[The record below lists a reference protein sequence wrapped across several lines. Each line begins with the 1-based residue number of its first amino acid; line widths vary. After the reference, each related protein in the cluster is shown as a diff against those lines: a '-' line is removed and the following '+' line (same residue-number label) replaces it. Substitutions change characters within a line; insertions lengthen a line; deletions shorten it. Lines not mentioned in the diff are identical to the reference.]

1 MTTAALDHDDVGA
14 VRAFNRRYTRLI
26 GVLEEHL
33 LDSDFSLTEA
43 RILFEL
49 AHSGPLGVRTLR
61 TELGLDPGYLSRI
74 LARFESAGL
83 VRRQRSDSDARLQLV
98 HLTDVGRAAA
108 DDLDHRSA
116 HDIAA
121 LLAGHSAADRQRLRT
136 AMRTIEELLDPAT
149 TAGRASIPAAGRA
162 GIPAPGRTSASA
174 ASRADTSAT
183 RNTGTSATDNAD
195 TSATDSTGTSATDN
209 ADTSATGSTGTTA
222 TSNAKQVRL
231 RSPRAGD
238 YGWIIQR
245 NAVLYG
251 AEYGWNTDYEALVAK
266 IVADFLAGH
275 DPGTER
281 AWIAEAGGVAAG
293 AVFCVREDDTT
304 ARLRLLLVE
313 PSARGLGVGTAL
325 VEQCLRFAAEAGYR
339 DMVLWT
345 NDVLSAAR
353 RIYQR
358 AGFELVDSRPHHS
371 FGADLVG
378 QTWRRSLR

>member
-49 AHSGPLGVRTLR
+49 AHSGPLGARALR

-83 VRRQRSDSDARLQLV
+83 VRRHRSESDARRQLV
-98 HLTDVGRAAA
+98 HLTDAGRAAA
-108 DDLDHRSA
+108 DDLDRRSA
-116 HDIAA
+116 HDIAE

-149 TAGRASIPAAGRA
+149 TA
-162 GIPAPGRTSASA
+162 
-174 ASRADTSAT
+174 SRA
-183 RNTGTSATDNAD
+183 NE
-195 TSATDSTGTSATDN
+195 
-209 ADTSATGSTGTTA
+209 
-222 TSNAKQVRL
+222 VRL
-231 RSPRAGD
+231 RSPRPGD

-245 NAVLYG
+245 NAVLYA
-251 AEYGWNTDYEALVAK
+251 AEYGWDTEYEALVTK

-275 DPGTER
+275 DPDTER
-281 AWIAEAGGVAAG
+281 AWIAEACGVAAG
-293 AVFCVREDDTT
+293 AVFCMRENDTT

-325 VEQCLRFAAEAGYR
+325 VEQCLRFAAEAGYQ

-345 NDVLSAAR
+345 NDVLTAAR

-378 QTWRRSLR
+378 QTWRRGLR

>member
-1 MTTAALDHDDVGA
+1 MTISALDQDDVDA
-14 VRAFNRRYTRLI
+14 VRAFNRRYTRVI

-49 AHSGPLGVRTLR
+49 AHSGPLGVRMLR
-61 TELGLDPGYLSRI
+61 TDLGLDPGYLSRI
-74 LARFESAGL
+74 LTRFESAGL
-83 VRRQRSDSDARLQLV
+83 VRRHRSDSDARLQLV
-98 HLTDVGRAAA
+98 QLTEAGRAAA
-108 DDLDHRSA
+108 DDLDRRSA
-116 HDIAA
+116 RDIAA
-121 LLAGHSAADRQRLRT
+121 LLAGHSAADRRRLRT
-136 AMRTIEELLDPAT
+136 AMRTIEQLL
-149 TAGRASIPAAGRA
+149 
-162 GIPAPGRTSASA
+162 APSTP
-174 ASRADTSAT
+174 ASRASVPAASHTSAP
-183 RNTGTSATDNAD
+183 AAD
-195 TSATDSTGTSATDN
+195 RTN
-209 ADTSATGSTGTTA
+209 E
-222 TSNAKQVRL
+222 VRL
-231 RSPRAGD
+231 RSPHPGD

-245 NAVLYG
+245 NAVLYA
-251 AEYGWNTDYEALVAK
+251 AEYGWDTDYEALVVK

-275 DPGTER
+275 DPDTER
-281 AWIAEAGGVAAG
+281 AWIAETGGAAAG
-293 AVFCVREDDTT
+293 AVLCVREDETT

-325 VEQCLRFAAEAGYR
+325 VEQCLRFATEAGYR

-345 NDVLSAAR
+345 NDVLTAAR

>member
-1 MTTAALDHDDVGA
+1 MTIPALDHDDVGA

-61 TELGLDPGYLSRI
+61 TDLGLDPGYLSRI

-83 VRRQRSDSDARLQLV
+83 VRRHRSGSDARLQLV
-98 HLTDVGRAAA
+98 QLTDAGRGAA
-108 DDLDHRSA
+108 DDLDRRSA

-121 LLAGHSAADRQRLRT
+121 LLAGHSAADRRRLRT
-136 AMRTIEELLDPAT
+136 AMRTIEQLLDPAT
-149 TAGRASIPAAGRA
+149 
-162 GIPAPGRTSASA
+162 A
-174 ASRADTSAT
+174 ASRAHSPAA
-183 RNTGTSATDNAD
+183 GPASE
-195 TSATDSTGTSATDN
+195 
-209 ADTSATGSTGTTA
+209 
-222 TSNAKQVRL
+222 VRL
-231 RSPRAGD
+231 RPPRPGD

-245 NAVLYG
+245 NAVLYA
-251 AEYGWNTDYEALVAK
+251 AEYGWDTDYEALVAK

-275 DPGTER
+275 DPESER
-281 AWIAEAGGVAAG
+281 AWIAETGGAAAG

-325 VEQCLRFAAEAGYR
+325 VERCLRFASEAGYR

-345 NDVLSAAR
+345 NDVLTAAR

>member
-1 MTTAALDHDDVGA
+1 MTTPALDHDDVGA

-49 AHSGPLGVRTLR
+49 AHSGPLGARTLR

-83 VRRQRSDSDARLQLV
+83 VRRQRSDSDARRQLV
-98 HLTDVGRAAA
+98 QLTEAGRVAA
-108 DDLDHRSA
+108 DDLDRRSA

-121 LLAGHSAADRQRLRT
+121 LLAGHSAADRHRLRT
-136 AMRTIEELLDPAT
+136 AMRTIEELLDPAPA
-149 TAGRASIPAAGRA
+149 AGRPSIPAAGRPS
-162 GIPAPGRTSASA
+162 IPAAGRPSIPA
-174 ASRADTSAT
+174 AGRPDTSAA
-183 RNTGTSATDNAD
+183 GNAHE
-195 TSATDSTGTSATDN
+195 
-209 ADTSATGSTGTTA
+209 
-222 TSNAKQVRL
+222 VRL
-231 RSPRAGD
+231 RSPRPGD

-245 NAVLYG
+245 NAVLYA
-251 AEYGWNTDYEALVAK
+251 AEYGWNTDYEALVAT

-275 DPGTER
+275 DPDTER
-281 AWIAEAGGVAAG
+281 AWIAETGGAAAG

-325 VEQCLRFAAEAGYR
+325 VEQCLRFATEAGYR

-345 NDVLSAAR
+345 NDVLTAAR

>member
-43 RILFEL
+43 RVLFEL
-49 AHSGPLGVRTLR
+49 AHSGPLGVRALR

-83 VRRQRSDSDARLQLV
+83 VRRHRSESDARLQLV
-98 HLTDVGRAAA
+98 HLTDAGRAAA
-108 DDLDHRSA
+108 DDLDRRSA
-116 HDIAA
+116 HDIAE

-149 TAGRASIPAAGRA
+149 APGQVNTSAAGH
-162 GIPAPGRTSASA
+162 TSE
-174 ASRADTSAT
+174 
-183 RNTGTSATDNAD
+183 
-195 TSATDSTGTSATDN
+195 
-209 ADTSATGSTGTTA
+209 
-222 TSNAKQVRL
+222 VRL
-231 RSPRAGD
+231 RSPRPGD

-245 NAVLYG
+245 NAVLYA
-251 AEYGWNTDYEALVAK
+251 AEYGWDTEYEALVAK
-266 IVADFLAGH
+266 IVAEFLAGH
-275 DPGTER
+275 DPDTER

-325 VEQCLRFAAEAGYR
+325 VERCLRFAAEAGYR

-345 NDVLSAAR
+345 NDVLTAAR

-378 QTWRRSLR
+378 QTWRRGLR

>member
-1 MTTAALDHDDVGA
+1 MTIPALDHDDVGA

-61 TELGLDPGYLSRI
+61 TDLGLDPGYLSRI

-83 VRRQRSDSDARLQLV
+83 VRRHRSDSDARLQLV
-98 HLTDVGRAAA
+98 QLTDAGRGAA
-108 DDLDHRSA
+108 DDLDRRSA

-121 LLAGHSAADRQRLRT
+121 LLAGHSAADRRRLRT
-136 AMRTIEELLDPAT
+136 AMRTIEQLLDPAT
-149 TAGRASIPAAGRA
+149 
-162 GIPAPGRTSASA
+162 A
-174 ASRADTSAT
+174 ASRAHSPAAS
-183 RNTGTSATDNAD
+183 RAHSPAAGPASE
-195 TSATDSTGTSATDN
+195 
-209 ADTSATGSTGTTA
+209 
-222 TSNAKQVRL
+222 VRL
-231 RSPRAGD
+231 RPPRPGD

-245 NAVLYG
+245 NAVLYA
-251 AEYGWNTDYEALVAK
+251 AEYGWDTDYEALVAK

-275 DPGTER
+275 DPESER
-281 AWIAEAGGVAAG
+281 AWIAEAGGAAAG

-325 VEQCLRFAAEAGYR
+325 VERCLRFASEAGYR

-345 NDVLSAAR
+345 NDVLTAAR

>member
-1 MTTAALDHDDVGA
+1 MTIPALDHDDVGA

-61 TELGLDPGYLSRI
+61 TDLGLDPGYLSRI

-83 VRRQRSDSDARLQLV
+83 VRRHRSDSDARLQLV
-98 HLTDVGRAAA
+98 QLTDAGRAAA
-108 DDLDHRSA
+108 DDLDRRSA

-121 LLAGHSAADRQRLRT
+121 LLAGHSATDRRRLRT
-136 AMRTIEELLDPAT
+136 AMRTIEQLLDPAT
-149 TAGRASIPAAGRA
+149 
-162 GIPAPGRTSASA
+162 A
-174 ASRADTSAT
+174 ASRADSPAA
-183 RNTGTSATDNAD
+183 NGASE
-195 TSATDSTGTSATDN
+195 
-209 ADTSATGSTGTTA
+209 
-222 TSNAKQVRL
+222 VRL
-231 RSPRAGD
+231 RRPRPGD

-245 NAVLYG
+245 NAVLYA
-251 AEYGWNTDYEALVAK
+251 AEYGWDTDYEALVAK

-275 DPGTER
+275 DPESER
-281 AWIAEAGGVAAG
+281 AWIAEAGGAAAG

-325 VEQCLRFAAEAGYR
+325 VEQCLRFASEAGYQ

-345 NDVLSAAR
+345 NDVLTAAR

>member
-1 MTTAALDHDDVGA
+1 MTIPALDLDDVAA

-98 HLTDVGRAAA
+98 QLTEAGRVAA
-108 DDLDHRSA
+108 DDLDRRSA

-121 LLAGHSAADRQRLRT
+121 LLAGHSPADRHRLRT
-136 AMRTIEELLDPAT
+136 AMRTIEQLLDPAT
-149 TAGRASIPAAGRA
+149 
-162 GIPAPGRTSASA
+162 
-174 ASRADTSAT
+174 
-183 RNTGTSATDNAD
+183 
-195 TSATDSTGTSATDN
+195 
-209 ADTSATGSTGTTA
+209 ATGSTGTSA
-222 TSNAKQVRL
+222 AGNAKEVLL
-231 RSPRAGD
+231 RSPRPGD

-245 NAVLYG
+245 NAVLYA
-251 AEYGWNTDYEALVAK
+251 AEYGWDTDYEALVAT

-275 DPGTER
+275 DPDTER

-325 VEQCLRFAAEAGYR
+325 VEQCLRFATQAGYR

-345 NDVLSAAR
+345 NDVLTAAR

>member
-1 MTTAALDHDDVGA
+1 MTTAALDHGDVGA

-83 VRRQRSDSDARLQLV
+83 VRRHRSESDARLQLV
-98 HLTDVGRAAA
+98 HLTDAGRAAA
-108 DDLDHRSA
+108 DDLDRRSA
-116 HDIAA
+116 HEIAE

-136 AMRTIEELLDPAT
+136 AMRTIEELLAPAT
-149 TAGRASIPAAGRA
+149 GVSPVNTSAAGRTSTSRA
-162 GIPAPGRTSASA
+162 GHASTSAPDHANTSAAGPGREV
-174 ASRADTSAT
+174 
-183 RNTGTSATDNAD
+183 G
-195 TSATDSTGTSATDN
+195 
-209 ADTSATGSTGTTA
+209 
-222 TSNAKQVRL
+222 L
-231 RSPRAGD
+231 RSPRPGD

-245 NAVLYG
+245 NAVLYA
-251 AEYGWNTDYEALVAK
+251 AEYGWDTEYEALVAK

-275 DPGTER
+275 DPDTER

-293 AVFCVREDDTT
+293 AVFCVRENDTT

-325 VEQCLRFAAEAGYR
+325 VEQCLRFAAEAGYQ
-339 DMVLWT
+339 DMVL
-345 NDVLSAAR
+345 
-353 RIYQR
+353 
-358 AGFELVDSRPHHS
+358 
-371 FGADLVG
+371 
-378 QTWRRSLR
+378 

>member
-1 MTTAALDHDDVGA
+1 MTIPALDHDDVGA

-61 TELGLDPGYLSRI
+61 TDLGLDPGYLSRI

-83 VRRQRSDSDARLQLV
+83 VRRHRSDSDARLQLV
-98 HLTDVGRAAA
+98 QLTDAGRAAA
-108 DDLDHRSA
+108 DDLDRRSA

-121 LLAGHSAADRQRLRT
+121 LLAGHSATDRRRLRT
-136 AMRTIEELLDPAT
+136 AMRTIEQLLDPAT
-149 TAGRASIPAAGRA
+149 
-162 GIPAPGRTSASA
+162 A
-174 ASRADTSAT
+174 ASRASSPAAS
-183 RNTGTSATDNAD
+183 RASE
-195 TSATDSTGTSATDN
+195 
-209 ADTSATGSTGTTA
+209 
-222 TSNAKQVRL
+222 VRL
-231 RSPRAGD
+231 RPPRPGD

-245 NAVLYG
+245 NAVLYA
-251 AEYGWNTDYEALVAK
+251 AEYGWDTDYEALVAK

-275 DPGTER
+275 DPESER
-281 AWIAEAGGVAAG
+281 AWIAEAGGAAAG

-325 VEQCLRFAAEAGYR
+325 VEQCLRFATEAGYR

-345 NDVLSAAR
+345 NDVLTAAR

>member
-1 MTTAALDHDDVGA
+1 MTIPALDHDDDVGA

-49 AHSGPLGVRTLR
+49 AHAGPLGVRTLR

-74 LARFESAGL
+74 LARFESTGL

-98 HLTDVGRAAA
+98 QLTEAGRVAA
-108 DDLDHRSA
+108 DDLDRRSA

-121 LLAGHSAADRQRLRT
+121 LLAGHSASDRRRLRT
-136 AMRTIEELLDPAT
+136 AMRTIEQLLDPAT
-149 TAGRASIPAAGRA
+149 AAGRASIP
-162 GIPAPGRTSASA
+162 A

-183 RNTGTSATDNAD
+183 DNAGTPAASDTGTSKSGNA
-195 TSATDSTGTSATDN
+195 
-209 ADTSATGSTGTTA
+209 
-222 TSNAKQVRL
+222 QEVRL
-231 RSPRAGD
+231 RSPRPGD

-245 NAVLYG
+245 NAVLYA
-251 AEYGWNTDYEALVAK
+251 AEYGWDTDYEALVAR

-275 DPGTER
+275 DPDTER

-293 AVFCVREDDTT
+293 AVLCVREDDTT

-325 VEQCLRFAAEAGYR
+325 VEQCLRFATEAGYR

-345 NDVLSAAR
+345 NDVLTAAR

>member
-1 MTTAALDHDDVGA
+1 MTIPALDRDDVGA

-61 TELGLDPGYLSRI
+61 TDLGLDPGYLSRI

-83 VRRQRSDSDARLQLV
+83 VRRHRSGSDARLQLV
-98 HLTDVGRAAA
+98 QLTDAGRAAA
-108 DDLDHRSA
+108 DDLDRRSA

-121 LLAGHSAADRQRLRT
+121 LLAGHSAADRRRLRT
-136 AMRTIEELLDPAT
+136 AMRTIEQLLDPAT
-149 TAGRASIPAAGRA
+149 AASRASSPAASRASSPAASRADSPAAGRANTATASSPNIPAAGRA
-162 GIPAPGRTSASA
+162 GSRGAS
-174 ASRADTSAT
+174 
-183 RNTGTSATDNAD
+183 G
-195 TSATDSTGTSATDN
+195 
-209 ADTSATGSTGTTA
+209 GSE
-222 TSNAKQVRL
+222 VRL
-231 RSPRAGD
+231 RSPRPGD

-245 NAVLYG
+245 NAVLYA
-251 AEYGWNTDYEALVAK
+251 AEYGWDTDYEALVAK

-275 DPGTER
+275 DPESER
-281 AWIAEAGGVAAG
+281 AWIAEAGGAAAG

-325 VEQCLRFAAEAGYR
+325 VEQCLRFATEAGYR

-345 NDVLSAAR
+345 NDVLTAAR

>member
-1 MTTAALDHDDVGA
+1 MTIPALDHDDVGA

-61 TELGLDPGYLSRI
+61 TDLGLDPGYLSRI

-83 VRRQRSDSDARLQLV
+83 VRRHRSDSDARLQLV
-98 HLTDVGRAAA
+98 QLTDTGRAAA
-108 DDLDHRSA
+108 DDLDRRSA

-121 LLAGHSAADRQRLRT
+121 LLAGHSATDRRRLRT
-136 AMRTIEELLDPAT
+136 AMRTIEQLLDPAT
-149 TAGRASIPAAGRA
+149 
-162 GIPAPGRTSASA
+162 A
-174 ASRADTSAT
+174 ASRASSPAAS
-183 RNTGTSATDNAD
+183 RASSPAA
-195 TSATDSTGTSATDN
+195 SRASE
-209 ADTSATGSTGTTA
+209 
-222 TSNAKQVRL
+222 VRL
-231 RSPRAGD
+231 RPPRPGD

-245 NAVLYG
+245 NAVLYA
-251 AEYGWNTDYEALVAK
+251 AEYGWDTDYEALVAK

-275 DPGTER
+275 DPESER
-281 AWIAEAGGVAAG
+281 AWIAEAGGAAAG

-325 VEQCLRFAAEAGYR
+325 VEQCLRFATEAGYR

-345 NDVLSAAR
+345 NDVLTAAR

>member
-1 MTTAALDHDDVGA
+1 VTTPALDHDDVRA

-61 TELGLDPGYLSRI
+61 TELGMDPGYLSRI

-83 VRRQRSDSDARLQLV
+83 VRRQRSDSDARRQLV
-98 HLTDVGRAAA
+98 RLTEAGRAAA
-108 DDLDHRSA
+108 DDLDRRSA
-116 HDIAA
+116 HDIAT
-121 LLAGHSAADRQRLRT
+121 LLAGHSAADRQRLRI

-149 TAGRASIPAAGRA
+149 AAGRA
-162 GIPAPGRTSASA
+162 GIPAPGPTHASA

-183 RNTGTSATDNAD
+183 G
-195 TSATDSTGTSATDN
+195 STGTSAAGN
-209 ADTSATGSTGTTA
+209 A
-222 TSNAKQVRL
+222 QEVRL
-231 RSPRAGD
+231 RPPRAGD

-245 NAVLYG
+245 NAVLYA
-251 AEYGWNTDYEALVAK
+251 AEYGWNTDYEALVAR

-275 DPGTER
+275 DPVTER
-281 AWIAEAGGVAAG
+281 AWIAEAGGAAAG

-325 VEQCLRFAAEAGYR
+325 VEQCLRFATEAGYR

-345 NDVLSAAR
+345 NDVLTAAR
-353 RIYQR
+353 RIYER
-358 AGFELVDSRPHHS
+358 AGFELVASAPHHS
-371 FGADLVG
+371 FGHDLVG
-378 QTWRRSLR
+378 EDWRLTL

>member
-1 MTTAALDHDDVGA
+1 MTIPALDHDDVGA

-61 TELGLDPGYLSRI
+61 TDLGLDPGYLSRI

-83 VRRQRSDSDARLQLV
+83 VRRHRSDSDARLQLV
-98 HLTDVGRAAA
+98 QLTDAGRGAA
-108 DDLDHRSA
+108 DDLDRRSA

-121 LLAGHSAADRQRLRT
+121 LLAGHSAADRRRLRT
-136 AMRTIEELLDPAT
+136 AMRTIEQLLDPAT
-149 TAGRASIPAAGRA
+149 
-162 GIPAPGRTSASA
+162 A
-174 ASRADTSAT
+174 ASRAHSPAA
-183 RNTGTSATDNAD
+183 GPASE
-195 TSATDSTGTSATDN
+195 
-209 ADTSATGSTGTTA
+209 
-222 TSNAKQVRL
+222 VRL
-231 RSPRAGD
+231 RPPRPGD

-245 NAVLYG
+245 NAVLYA
-251 AEYGWNTDYEALVAK
+251 AEYGWDTDYEALVAK

-275 DPGTER
+275 DPESER
-281 AWIAEAGGVAAG
+281 AWIAEAGGAAAG

-325 VEQCLRFAAEAGYR
+325 VERCLRFASEAGYR

-345 NDVLSAAR
+345 NDVLTAAR

>member
-1 MTTAALDHDDVGA
+1 MTTPALDHDDVGA

-74 LARFESAGL
+74 LTRFESAGL
-83 VRRQRSDSDARLQLV
+83 VRRQRSDSDARRQLV
-98 HLTDVGRAAA
+98 QLTEAGRVAA
-108 DDLDHRSA
+108 DDLDRRSA

-121 LLAGHSAADRQRLRT
+121 LLAGHTPADRLRLRT
-136 AMRTIEELLDPAT
+136 AMRTIEQLLDPAT
-149 TAGRASIPAAGRA
+149 AAG
-162 GIPAPGRTSASA
+162 
-174 ASRADTSAT
+174 
-183 RNTGTSATDNAD
+183 
-195 TSATDSTGTSATDN
+195 
-209 ADTSATGSTGTTA
+209 
-222 TSNAKQVRL
+222 NAKEGRL
-231 RSPRAGD
+231 RSPRPGD

-245 NAVLYG
+245 NAVLYA

-275 DPGTER
+275 DPDTER
-281 AWIAEAGGVAAG
+281 AWIAEAGGAAAG

-325 VEQCLRFAAEAGYR
+325 VEQCLRFATEAGYR
-339 DMVLWT
+339 NMVLWT
-345 NDVLSAAR
+345 NDVLTAAR

>member
-1 MTTAALDHDDVGA
+1 MTIPALDHDDVGA

-61 TELGLDPGYLSRI
+61 TDLGLDPGYLSRI

-83 VRRQRSDSDARLQLV
+83 VRRHRSDSDARLQLV
-98 HLTDVGRAAA
+98 QLTDAGRAAA
-108 DDLDHRSA
+108 DDLDRRSA

-121 LLAGHSAADRQRLRT
+121 LLAGHSAADRRRLRT
-136 AMRTIEELLDPAT
+136 AMRTIEQLLDPAT
-149 TAGRASIPAAGRA
+149 
-162 GIPAPGRTSASA
+162 A
-174 ASRADTSAT
+174 ASRAHSPAA
-183 RNTGTSATDNAD
+183 GHAD
-195 TSATDSTGTSATDN
+195 SPAASSP
-209 ADTSATGSTGTTA
+209 SIPATGRAGSRSANGA
-222 TSNAKQVRL
+222 SEVRL
-231 RSPRAGD
+231 RPPRPGD

-245 NAVLYG
+245 NAVLYA
-251 AEYGWNTDYEALVAK
+251 AEYGWDTDYEALVAK

-275 DPGTER
+275 DPESER
-281 AWIAEAGGVAAG
+281 AWIAEAGGAAAG

-325 VEQCLRFAAEAGYR
+325 VEQCLRFATEAGYQ

-345 NDVLSAAR
+345 NDVLTAAR